1 MTSSE
6 QYWCC
11 PHRSNA
17 AHPNSCR
24 WLLDGA
30 PGIISCILSLSLYLS
45 VIGISEFSI
54 VDRRFSHISLIIYF
68 LLYLC
73 DFQ

>member
-1 MTSSE
+1 MTSNE

-11 PHRSNA
+11 PHRSNVA
-17 AHPNSCR
+17 YPNSCR

-30 PGIISCILSLSLYLS
+30 PGNISCILSLSLYLS

-54 VDRRFSHISLIIYF
+54 VNRWFSHISLITFFFIVF
-68 LLYLC
+68 V
-73 DFQ
+73 